1 MPADHRRGL
10 QKTFLGQAVGGRSA
24 EDTGSVDV
32 AFENGSL
39 YLAHK
44 KLTPAIC
51 GGQLCIDNHV
61 VSGYYLDGR
70 CSSK

>member
-32 AFENGSL
+32 AFENGFSGGSHFTKVFKE
-39 YLAHK
+39 YY
-44 KLTPAIC
+44 KLTPIEYRNS
-51 GGQLCIDNHV
+51 LN
-61 VSGYYLDGR
+61 
-70 CSSK
+70 K